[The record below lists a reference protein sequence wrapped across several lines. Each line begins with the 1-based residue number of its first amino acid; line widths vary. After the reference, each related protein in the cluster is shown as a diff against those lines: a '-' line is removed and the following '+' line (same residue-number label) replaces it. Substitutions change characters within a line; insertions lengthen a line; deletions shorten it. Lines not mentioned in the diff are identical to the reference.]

1 MDYEDKNLTCK
12 DCGKEFAWSAGEQK
26 FYADKGLQNPP
37 GRCQDCRK
45 QKKDQKTNR
54 QMFSIICKQCGKEG
68 EVPFQPRNPDDV
80 LCAEC
85 FAAQKAGE
93 TPVAKTDEAPAPAPK
108 KAAEEKVEAPEEK
121 APEQEEKAE
130 PSEG

>member
-12 DCGKEFAWSAGEQK
+12 DCGKDFVWSAGEQK

-37 GRCQDCRK
+37 GRCPECRK
-45 QKKDQKTNR
+45 QKKEQKNNR

-68 EVPFQPRNPDDV
+68 QVPFQPRNPNDV

-85 FAAQKAGE
+85 FAAQRTVGGA
-93 TPVAKTDEAPAPAPK
+93 PTD
-108 KAAEEKVEAPEEK
+108 K
-121 APEQEEKAE
+121 APEA
-130 PSEG
+130 PSES